1 MQIPTIIFVG
11 YLSSDGFVRFL
22 GEHRFEND
30 ALNAIKQW
38 MQVPLAI
45 RKS

>member
-1 MQIPTIIFVG
+1 MDLLDF
-11 YLSSDGFVRFL
+11 LL

-30 ALNAIKQW
+30 AFNAIKQW

-45 RKS
+45 RTI